1 MIIKVYKT
9 RESRHSQKRLRPC
22 KIGEKAQDDT
32 MVKKPSIIIS
42 LALFL
47 IMAIVIVSALT

>member
-1 MIIKVYKT
+1 MIIKAYST
-9 RESRHSQKRLRPC
+9 RESRYSQKQLRPC
-22 KIGEKAQDDT
+22 RIGEKAQDDT

-47 IMAIVIVSALT
+47 IMIIVIVSALT